1 MPTGAASAG
10 LCRDSP
16 VRKLVRAA
24 SRTRMDTDT
33 QRVLLALEKEALK
46 WDAHADTKLYLGRTG
61 KHRALQCFF
70 KTCNSSHPT
79 PKSLKANE
87 IPQTF
92 SQVTGYYCFGSCAG
106 GASVLGLK
114 HGQGSKFLI
123 SCPSSPVHPCSLY
136 LTLLLKRIHK
146 SCLARAARNLACR
159 KH

>member
-46 WDAHADTKLYLGRTG
+46 WDAHVDTKLYLGRTG

-92 SQVTGYYCFGSCAG
+92 SRVTGCYCFGSCAG
-106 GASVLGLK
+106 GASVLGLRQSRK
-114 HGQGSKFLI
+114 QILDKLTQLTS
-123 SCPSSPVHPCSLY
+123 PS
-136 LTLLLKRIHK
+136 LLLVPHTASEEDSQKLPCKSSKK
-146 SCLARAARNLACR
+146 SCL
-159 KH
+159 